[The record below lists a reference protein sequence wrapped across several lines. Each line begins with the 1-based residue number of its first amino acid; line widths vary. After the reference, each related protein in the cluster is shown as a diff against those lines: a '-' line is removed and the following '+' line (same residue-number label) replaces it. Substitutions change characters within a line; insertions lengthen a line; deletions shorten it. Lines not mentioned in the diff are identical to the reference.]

1 MRHATAASRGIRW
14 GATPPEGG
22 GKGTAGLADRRAARV
37 VSSAAPSHFPASRD
51 AETRDR
57 PVCGLEHGLARA
69 VFREPTTI
77 PCQPPVHVHVC
88 LCGTEGCS
96 RHGERPRLSKHRVLA
111 PWRAP
116 AAF

>member
-1 MRHATAASRGIRW
+1 MRHATAASRGVRW

-37 VSSAAPSHFPASRD
+37 VLSAAPSHFPASRD

-77 PCQPPVHVHVC
+77 PYHHQYMYSMSVWD
-88 LCGTEGCS
+88 
-96 RHGERPRLSKHRVLA
+96 RRVLA

>member
-37 VSSAAPSHFPASRD
+37 VLSAAPSHFPASRD

-69 VFREPTTI
+69 VFRERN
-77 PCQPPVHVHVC
+77 PPPSPDNHQYMYMYVC
-88 LCGTEGCS
+88 VGTVGCS
-96 RHGERPRLSKHRVLA
+96 RHGERPRHSKHSV
-111 PWRAP
+111 P
-116 AAF
+116 